1 MLTSLAA
8 HPTVLAL
15 AGRGS
20 SGFSSGRSSGGG
32 FSSGGSGRGYGGSGG
47 GFFFIGGGTGGAVVL
62 VIIVVAVILFYVV
75 PRILKAADKGATA
88 QRTRATARQREARE
102 AAVLPAALEA
112 AMEDS
117 AFDPDDIRA
126 AATGLVIDTQEAW
139 DIRDR
144 ERLAHLVGPDLLRE
158 WIRRLD
164 DFDRKGWHARASVE
178 DTPVVQIVG
187 VTNREG
193 EDEDQVVVHVKAR
206 AKSWVRTAR
215 GTTLYENGATGPD
228 VTLSQYWT
236 LGRRDGRW
244 ILVSIEEDG
253 EGDHNLSAPVLA
265 RPDVD
270 PTLADRTRTEM
281 ATADTAGDAVAVAEL
296 VPAGMSDDARTV
308 AMDLSLVDDR
318 FSPDVLTAAVR
329 AAVAAWTTAIDGSD
343 DRLERLA
350 TPQAVQRMLYGGDD
364 KVRTVV
370 RGPRIDEVVIDR
382 VDGST
387 APPRIE
393 VSVKHHARWY
403 REDRDTQAVV
413 EGSRTQETARAE
425 RWTFEL
431 SDDAERP
438 WLLVGA

>member
-1 MLTSLAA
+1 MLTSLVA

-20 SGFSSGRSSGGG
+20 SGFSGGRSSGGG
-32 FSSGGSGRGYGGSGG
+32 FSGGGSGRGYGGG
-47 GFFFIGGGTGGAVVL
+47 GFFFIGGGSGGAIIL

-88 QRTRATARQREARE
+88 QKKRATAREREARE
-102 AAVLPAALEA
+102 AAILPAALEA

-126 AATGLVIDTQEAW
+126 AASGLVIDTQEAW
-139 DIRDR
+139 DTRDR
-144 ERLAHLVGPDLLRE
+144 ERLKHLVGPDLLRE
-158 WIRRLD
+158 WTRRLD
-164 DFDRKGWHARASVE
+164 DFDRRGWHAHAGVSEAPIVK
-178 DTPVVQIVG
+178 IVG
-187 VTNREG
+187 ITNREG
-193 EDEDQVVVHVKAR
+193 EDEDQVVVHIKAR
-206 AKSWVRTAR
+206 AQSWVETRR
-215 GTTLYENGATGPD
+215 GETLYEDGASGPE

-236 LGRRDGRW
+236 LGRREGRW
-244 ILVSIEEDG
+244 ILVSIEEEG

-265 RPDVD
+265 RPDAD
-270 PTLADRTRTEM
+270 PLLSDRVRTEM
-281 ATADTAGDAVAVAEL
+281 AAADTAGDAVAVAEL
-296 VPAGMSDDARTV
+296 VPAEMSDDARTV

-329 AAVAAWTTAIDGSD
+329 AAVGAWTTAIDGSD
-343 DRLERLA
+343 DQLERLA
-350 TPQAVQRMLYGGDD
+350 TPDAVQRLLYGGDD
-364 KVRTVV
+364 KIRTVV

-393 VSVKHHARWY
+393 VSVRHHARWY

-413 EGSRTQETARAE
+413 EGSRTKEVARAE
-425 RWTFEL
+425 RWTFRL
-431 SDDAERP
+431 DDDAERP
-438 WLLVGA
+438 WLLVGV